1 MRSKRLKNRILYRV
15 FAIVLAAFTIF
26 FIPAEYTASAATSGE
41 IVSRDDFYDKVSE
54 QFYTRELLQ
63 IYPLTNPNLGKDLV
77 HMDWHSYST
86 HYNPE
91 KPLKSGCYL
100 IYYIDSITLTYT
112 ARTLKSLVSYRYTGG
127 EMDRH
132 FEKMNSLAQQLR
144 GKNDFETVTNV
155 HDYLIKNYEYD
166 SRAELG
172 NHTDIEGFRD
182 GVMVC
187 TGYSMATYYILNT
200 LGINTRI
207 IVGFGGTP
215 EEAKNGT
222 DENHMWNMVQVDG
235 KWYNLDVTWDDGGG
249 DRISYDYFLKSD
261 AEFPGHRR
269 LGIYADSSFSAM
281 LSQESY
287 ALPLVMRSQVAQYW
301 YIYVILLAVMI
312 YVILRYRK
320 RIKEAREAADD
331 LPDWN
336 PEDGMGPYRDMG
348 GFYPNSPGSPYGA
361 GQPLNPQGTVPPNS
375 QYYANR
381 TEGEP
386 LDPQFSD
393 DPYATYDA
401 AQHRRDYASYD
412 PVLPEQKP
420 DSKYSGNPYAAE
432 PVRRDYPDP
441 GMGAYTSDIKNRPGN
456 SSEHNG
462 EGM

>member
-1 MRSKRLKNRILYRV
+1 MNNNRLKKHIIIRFMAALL
-15 FAIVLAAFTIF
+15 AVLFLIAG
-26 FIPAEYTASAATSGE
+26 PAEIKVTAAAAGE
-41 IVSRDDFYDKVSE
+41 ITSRDDFYDKVSE

-63 IYPLTNPNLGKDLV
+63 IYPLTSSSLGKDLV

-112 ARTLKSLVSYRYTGG
+112 ARSLKSLVSYRYTGG

-187 TGYSMATYYILNT
+187 TGYSMATYYMLNT

-215 EEAKNGT
+215 EEAKTGT
-222 DENHMWNMVQVDG
+222 DENHMWNMVQIEG

-249 DRISYDYFLKSD
+249 DKVSYDYFLKND
-261 AEFPGHRR
+261 VEFPGHRR

-281 LSQESY
+281 VSQESY
-287 ALPLVMRSQVAQYW
+287 PLPPAMRSQVAKYW
-301 YIYVILLAVMI
+301 YIYAILIAVGIFVIM
-312 YVILRYRK
+312 RYLK
-320 RIKEAREAADD
+320 RIREAREAADAV
-331 LPDWN
+331 PDWN
-336 PEDGMGPYRDMG
+336 PADGMGPSRDMG
-348 GFYPNSPGSPYGA
+348 GYYDPNAPGSPYGA
-361 GQPLNPQGTVPPNS
+361 GQSGNPQGTGSP
-375 QYYANR
+375 YYANR
-381 TEGEP
+381 PEWLRG
-386 LDPQFSD
+386 DPQFTD
-393 DPYATYDA
+393 DPYGPYDA
-401 AQHRRDYASYD
+401 AEKGQDPYAPYD
-412 PVLPEQKP
+412 TAQQEQKQY
-420 DSKYSGNPYAAE
+420 SKYTGNPYAAD
-432 PVRRDYPDP
+432 PVGRDYPDP
-441 GMGAYTSDIKNRPGN
+441 GMGEYTPDVK
-456 SSEHNG
+456 SSPVNTSELNG
-462 EGM
+462 EDL